1 MDTRFSFSAIL
12 LAEMEFVCTNSLLV
26 TVSDNNAPCTL
37 STINLRLSEKLLFGC
52 VIATS
57 INFYAIHKK
66 LFTCYNEAINNKEA
80 VAMEMTIGKRI
91 AALRREKN
99 LKQDDLAQMLEVS
112 PQAVSKWENDQTCP
126 DISLLPKLAKILG
139 VSVDELLSG
148 KQELQPVVTLVPEDQ
163 RKDIKDMMLRIV
175 VDSADGDKVRV
186 NLPMALVQLAMEMG
200 MEMPQ
205 VSGNDALK
213 DIDWAQVMELVR
225 HGAMGNLVEVESAD
239 GDIVRIFVE

>member
-1 MDTRFSFSAIL
+1 
-12 LAEMEFVCTNSLLV
+12 
-26 TVSDNNAPCTL
+26 
-37 STINLRLSEKLLFGC
+37 
-52 VIATS
+52 
-57 INFYAIHKK
+57 
-66 LFTCYNEAINNKEA
+66 
-80 VAMEMTIGKRI
+80 MEMTIGKRI

-99 LKQDDLAQMLEVS
+99 LKQDDLAQILEVS

-225 HGAMGNLVEVESAD
+225 HGAMGNLIEVESAD

>member
-1 MDTRFSFSAIL
+1 
-12 LAEMEFVCTNSLLV
+12 
-26 TVSDNNAPCTL
+26 
-37 STINLRLSEKLLFGC
+37 
-52 VIATS
+52 
-57 INFYAIHKK
+57 
-66 LFTCYNEAINNKEA
+66 
-80 VAMEMTIGKRI
+80 MEMTIGKRI

-126 DISLLPKLAKILG
+126 DISLLPKLAKTLG
-139 VSVDELLSG
+139 VSVDELLSD

-213 DIDWAQVMELVR
+213 DINWAQVMELVR
-225 HGAMGNLVEVESAD
+225 HGAMGNLIEVESAD

>member
-1 MDTRFSFSAIL
+1 
-12 LAEMEFVCTNSLLV
+12 
-26 TVSDNNAPCTL
+26 
-37 STINLRLSEKLLFGC
+37 
-52 VIATS
+52 
-57 INFYAIHKK
+57 
-66 LFTCYNEAINNKEA
+66 
-80 VAMEMTIGKRI
+80 MEMTIGKRI

-213 DIDWAQVMELVR
+213 NIDWAQVMNLVR
-225 HGAMGNLVEVESAD
+225 HGAIGNLVEVESAD

>member
-1 MDTRFSFSAIL
+1 
-12 LAEMEFVCTNSLLV
+12 
-26 TVSDNNAPCTL
+26 
-37 STINLRLSEKLLFGC
+37 
-52 VIATS
+52 
-57 INFYAIHKK
+57 
-66 LFTCYNEAINNKEA
+66 
-80 VAMEMTIGKRI
+80 MEMTIGKRI

-99 LKQDDLAQMLEVS
+99 LKQDDLAQMLEDS
-112 PQAVSKWENDQTCP
+112 PQADSKWENDQTCP

-163 RKDIKDMMLRIV
+163 RKDIKDMVLRIV

-225 HGAMGNLVEVESAD
+225 HGAMGNLIEVESAD

>member
-1 MDTRFSFSAIL
+1 
-12 LAEMEFVCTNSLLV
+12 
-26 TVSDNNAPCTL
+26 
-37 STINLRLSEKLLFGC
+37 
-52 VIATS
+52 
-57 INFYAIHKK
+57 
-66 LFTCYNEAINNKEA
+66 
-80 VAMEMTIGKRI
+80 MEMTVGKRI
-91 AALRREKN
+91 AALRREKS
-99 LKQDDLAQMLEVS
+99 LKQDDLAQVLEVS

-148 KQELQPVVTLVPEDQ
+148 KQELQPVVTLLPEDQ

-175 VDSADGDKVRV
+175 VDSSDGDKVRV

-213 DIDWAQVMELVR
+213 SIDWAQVIDLVR
-225 HGAMGNLVEVESAD
+225 HGAMGNLIEVESAD

>member
-1 MDTRFSFSAIL
+1 
-12 LAEMEFVCTNSLLV
+12 
-26 TVSDNNAPCTL
+26 
-37 STINLRLSEKLLFGC
+37 
-52 VIATS
+52 
-57 INFYAIHKK
+57 
-66 LFTCYNEAINNKEA
+66 
-80 VAMEMTIGKRI
+80 MEMTIGKRI

-175 VDSADGDKVRV
+175 MESADGDKVRV

-225 HGAMGNLVEVESAD
+225 HGAMGNLIEVESAD

>member
-1 MDTRFSFSAIL
+1 
-12 LAEMEFVCTNSLLV
+12 
-26 TVSDNNAPCTL
+26 
-37 STINLRLSEKLLFGC
+37 
-52 VIATS
+52 
-57 INFYAIHKK
+57 
-66 LFTCYNEAINNKEA
+66 
-80 VAMEMTIGKRI
+80 MEMTIGKRI

-148 KQELQPVVTLVPEDQ
+148 KQELQPVVTLVPEEQ

-175 VDSADGDKVRV
+175 VDSHDGDKVRV
-186 NLPMALVQLAMEMG
+186 NLPMALIQLAMEMG

-205 VSGNDALK
+205 ISGNDALK
-213 DIDWAQVMELVR
+213 GIDWVQVMDLVR